1 MYGGDW
7 PMTVAHGGYAA
18 AFAVTQELLSELS
31 THEQTAVWNGT
42 ATRTYGRS
50 VHE

>member
-1 MYGGDW
+1 
-7 PMTVAHGGYAA
+7 MTVPHGGYAA
-18 AFAVTQELLSELS
+18 TFAVIHELVGELS
-31 THEQTAVWNGT
+31 TGEQTAVWNGT